1 MAWPTELVFLFSRNR
16 HGFGRHGLGLAT
28 PAADGP
34 VAVAVY
40 GASVQVPSL
49 CLWDPHPKVRSLLFE
64 QCVGHGSLTKQESL
78 LSWVPGTVVRRG
90 GKLS

>member
-1 MAWPTELVFLFSRNR
+1 MAWPAELMFLFSRNR
-16 HGFGRHGLGLAT
+16 HGFGGHGLGPAT

-34 VAVAVY
+34 VAVAVH

-64 QCVGHGSLTKQESL
+64 QCVGYDTEFSDQAGKFGVLGPRDCGQK
-78 LSWVPGTVVRRG
+78 RR
-90 GKLS
+90 